1 MQLNRQR
8 YDNIIKAIQERRNIL
23 TRAQE
28 CDNTSYR
35 NHNIILNIIVTKE
48 MTDRNDDLDLELR
61 TINLQL
67 DQLRIEQVKLERKL
81 K

>member
-1 MQLNRQR
+1 
-8 YDNIIKAIQERRNIL
+8 
-23 TRAQE
+23 
-28 CDNTSYR
+28 
-35 NHNIILNIIVTKE
+35 